1 MLTNEEL
8 IAEYT
13 YLDDLDC
20 RGQAWELLR
29 RNDEYRADYKGLQAL
44 GHPEHFGNEHAALAK
59 KWHVRCLI
67 DPASR
72 KVPEFFHAEWEKI
85 T

>member
-20 RGQAWELLR
+20 RGWAWEILR
-29 RNDEYRADYKGLQAL
+29 RSDEYRADFNRLHAL
-44 GHPEHFGNEHAALAK
+44 GRPLPRGFETANLAIEVQK
-59 KWHVRCLI
+59 AIFFRNMR
-67 DPASR
+67 SR
-72 KVPEFFHAEWEKI
+72 
-85 T
+85 